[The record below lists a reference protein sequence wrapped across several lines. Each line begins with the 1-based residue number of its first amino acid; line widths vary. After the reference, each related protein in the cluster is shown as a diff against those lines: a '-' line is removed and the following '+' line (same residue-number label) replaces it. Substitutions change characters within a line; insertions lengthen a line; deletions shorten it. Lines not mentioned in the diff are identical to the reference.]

1 MQPVS
6 LCMRRNLRVRPDS
19 LLGSLSGAV
28 PTSGA
33 GSRTVRR
40 HGKLRLAHSPAA
52 VLPLRVFLQF
62 LAVLV
67 VTLGLLNLP
76 GCSGGFQG
84 YRPVAPTV
92 TRPASITVPLGQT
105 ATFSVSATG
114 TGTITYQWFKNGVA
128 INGAASSSYTTPP
141 TVAGDTG
148 SLFTVTV
155 TDLTGSVTS
164 LPATLTVQ
172 LPTPLAG
179 NIVPSSATPPYDSS
193 VFLVPTFS
201 GGTAVIGSTGV
212 GSSDITNSA
221 VSGGSYPTP
230 LLTSPTTYTLTV
242 TDSKGNVV
250 STTCLVT
257 PGPVT
262 PGTVSI
268 SPISPGN
275 QTLAPGQ
282 IPFSATA
289 TGGATNSLMWTATG
303 GTFTGN
309 VWTAPTTPGTYTI
322 TATSVDEPSVS
333 VTTTITI
340 SAPVINTQPQSQHI
354 CTSSG
359 LLLSVNASYATSYQ
373 WNLNG
378 AAIPGATN
386 STYSVASASSGNAGN
401 YSATVT
407 NGAGSVTSTVAAIAV
422 GSSITLN
429 PASTALH
436 PTQVAAFSVA
446 GQGVGSLSYQWY
458 QIPSGGTT
466 GVPISGATSPNYA
479 TPPVDLSYDGAQYY
493 ATVTDSCGP
502 LTSTDAMLSVTAGNV
517 PPTITTQ
524 PVGQTVATGGTTSFT
539 VAASGTPAL
548 SYQWYVIPAGQKAGT
563 AITGATS
570 ATYNVPATST
580 TATNDQDSYYVIV
593 TNAYGQAVSQPASLA
608 VGNGI
613 LLQITGQPVTQ
624 YVDVGAP
631 ATYQVTAVSSAP
643 LTYQWYEAAA
653 GTSTFTAIV
662 GATDSTYTLP
672 SAATTDNGDVFYV
685 LVSNG
690 VTSSVVSSSASLFV
704 GPLAGVPD
712 LCNTNWSALGDA
724 VDQAGCSFQLVPAAN
739 TKHGEIVW
747 PTLIS
752 TSNIQI
758 SFTVTLS
765 NPSASPADGFTVLL
779 ADPSLG
785 ATPTSLGATGMGL
798 GAEGIP
804 GLMFA
809 LDTYHNAG
817 DPPVPYV
824 AVGRGETALFEKPW
838 FSVNTTIPPVVSASM
853 PITHSYTYSLADG
866 QMTVTMDGFQVFSG
880 TVVPPPVAYLFIT
893 ASTGGSYEDTV
904 ISNVSATVSVPSN

>member
-1 MQPVS
+1 MQPFS
-6 LCMRRNLRVRPDS
+6 PCKRRNLRVRPHG
-19 LLGSLSGAV
+19 LLSSLSGSV
-28 PTSGA
+28 PTSSS
-33 GSRTVRR
+33 GSRSAQR
-40 HGKLRLAHSPAA
+40 HGNQRLAHLSPA
-52 VLPLRVFLQF
+52 VLAHRVFLQF

-67 VTLGLLNLP
+67 VTLGLLNLS
-76 GCSGGFQG
+76 GCAGGFQG

-114 TGTITYQWFKNGVA
+114 TGTLTYQWFKNGVA
-128 INGAASSSYTTPP
+128 INGATSSSYTTPP

-148 SLFTVTV
+148 SLFTITV
-155 TDLTGSVTS
+155 TDSAGSVTS
-164 LPATLTVQ
+164 LPATLNVQ
-172 LPTPLAG
+172 VPPLLAG
-179 NIVPSSATPPYDSS
+179 SLVPSSATPPYNSS
-193 VFLVPTFS
+193 VFLIPTFS

-230 LLTSPTTYTLTV
+230 LLTSPTTFTLTV

-257 PGPVT
+257 PGA
-262 PGTVSI
+262 VSI

-289 TGGATNSLMWTATG
+289 TGGATNSLTWTATG

-309 VWTAPTTPGTYTI
+309 VWTAPTTAGTYTI
-322 TATSVDEPSVS
+322 TATSVDQPSVS
-333 VTTTITI
+333 VTTTLTI

-359 LLLSVNASYATSYQ
+359 LLLSVIASYATSYQ
-373 WNLNG
+373 WKFNG
-378 AAIPGATN
+378 TAIPGAT
-386 STYSVASASSGNAGN
+386 SSIYAVASASSSNVGT
-401 YSATVT
+401 YSVTVT
-407 NGAGSVTSTVAAIAV
+407 NGVGSVTSTVATIAV
-422 GSSITLN
+422 GSSITSN
-429 PASTALH
+429 PASSSLH

-446 GQGVGSLSYQWY
+446 GQGVGALSYQWY

-466 GVPISGATSPNYA
+466 GVAVSGATSPNYT
-479 TPPVDLSYDGAQYY
+479 TPPVDLSYDGSQYY
-493 ATVTDSCGP
+493 ATVTDSCGT
-502 LTSTDAMLSVTAGNV
+502 LTSNDATLSVTAGNV
-517 PPTITTQ
+517 APTIITQ
-524 PVGQTVATGGTTSFT
+524 PVGQAVVTGGTTSFT

-548 SYQWYVIPAGQKAGT
+548 SYQWYVIPAGQKTGT
-563 AITGATS
+563 AVTGATS

-593 TNAYGQAVSQPASLA
+593 TNPYGQAVSQPASLA

-631 ATYQVTAVSSAP
+631 ATYQVTAVSSLP
-643 LTYQWYEAAA
+643 LTYQWYEAAP
-653 GTSTFTAIV
+653 GTSTFTAIA

-685 LVSNG
+685 VVSNG
-690 VTSSVVSSSASLFV
+690 LSSSVISSSAGLFV
-704 GPLAGVPD
+704 GPLSGVPD

-724 VDQAGCSFQLVPAAN
+724 VAQPGCSFQLVPAAN

-752 TSNIQI
+752 TGNIQI

-765 NPSASPADGFTVLL
+765 NPSALPADGFTVLL

-817 DPPVPYV
+817 DPSVPYV
-824 AVGRGETALFEKPW
+824 AVGRGETTLFEKPW
-838 FSVNTTIPPVVSASM
+838 FNVNTTIPAVVSASI
-853 PITHSYTYSLADG
+853 PITHSYTYSIADG
-866 QMTVTMDGFQVFSG
+866 QMTVTMDGLQLFSG
-880 TVVPPPVAYLFIT
+880 PVVPPPVAYLFIT

-904 ISNVSATVSVPSN
+904 ISNVSAVISVPSQ